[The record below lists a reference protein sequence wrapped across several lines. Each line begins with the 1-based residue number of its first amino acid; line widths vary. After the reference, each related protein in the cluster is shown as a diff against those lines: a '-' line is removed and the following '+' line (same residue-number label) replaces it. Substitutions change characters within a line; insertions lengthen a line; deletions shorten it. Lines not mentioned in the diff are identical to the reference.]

1 MLQSKWPSHYSWPR
15 HAFNFRHSQG
25 TFLLCRMY
33 RPGLRSKQANI
44 QSAAGAL
51 SPSDK
56 EAWHETD
63 HSPPLSAQFN
73 NTSSLLPFAHK
84 SSGPILRNYFIGI
97 RPKCGADTVIHL
109 TEEISFTLSTPL

>member
-1 MLQSKWPSHYSWPR
+1 M
-15 HAFNFRHSQG
+15 
-25 TFLLCRMY
+25 
-33 RPGLRSKQANI
+33 QANI

-63 HSPPLSAQFN
+63 HSPPLSAEFN
-73 NTSSLLPFAHK
+73 NTQSLLPFAHK

-97 RPKCGADTVIHL
+97 RPKCGADTYTLGGRNFLYSKHPVVITREVH
-109 TEEISFTLSTPL
+109 